1 MPAVPLG
8 HAGRY
13 VAAAY
18 IVFFALVLI
27 YVAIMSVKLSRM
39 ERELAELNELAD
51 RRLGGRFQPQSPP
64 APPPPPVTSP
74 AATTTAGGP
83 TTTAAPTN
91 PPAPADP
98 TASTEPASPT
108 PTPTTTR

>member
-8 HAGRY
+8 EAGRY

-27 YVAIMSVKLSRM
+27 YVAIMSIKLSRM

-51 RRLGGRFQPQSPP
+51 RRVANTSASPSPP
-64 APPPPPVTSP
+64 RAPEETTRPRPDSAPQRPAPQPPASQAAQP
-74 AATTTAGGP
+74 AA
-83 TTTAAPTN
+83 
-91 PPAPADP
+91 
-98 TASTEPASPT
+98 PT
-108 PTPTTTR
+108 PTPSTTR